1 MPATCGGCYDR
12 LCLRLTPRRGQAP
25 RSQMPCVSRFGVDS
39 ARGAA
44 AAVSGLEGVGSD
56 GIMSAVSEPRPQTGA
71 GSARA
76 VIIADDHDLVRIG
89 MGQLLAHRDP
99 SVQLG
104 EAADGPALEALLVT
118 HPRWDLMLLD
128 LSMPGFGGELAVRDL
143 LARFP
148 AIPILV
154 VSGTSDAAMMVR
166 LLDAGVAGF
175 LPKSLDG
182 QLMLKAIDL
191 VLAGGRYIPPDVLRA
206 IRGVQG
212 TRPGDAG
219 SSSDPADVTPRQR
232 EILALLAQGL
242 PNKVIAARLGIAE
255 ATVKM
260 HVTALLRAYGVQ
272 SRSELLA
279 RLR

>member
-1 MPATCGGCYDR
+1 MNVAPEARQPGTDGPAK
-12 LCLRLTPRRGQAP
+12 
-25 RSQMPCVSRFGVDS
+25 
-39 ARGAA
+39 
-44 AAVSGLEGVGSD
+44 
-56 GIMSAVSEPRPQTGA
+56 
-71 GSARA
+71 A

-89 MGQLLAHRDP
+89 MGQLLTHRDP
-99 SVQLG
+99 SVTIG
-104 EAADGPALEALLVT
+104 EAADGPALEALLAT
-118 HPRWDLMLLD
+118 RAHWDLMLLD
-128 LSMPGFGGELAVRDL
+128 LSMPAFGGESAVRDL
-143 LARFP
+143 VARFP
-148 AIPILV
+148 SLPILV

-191 VLAGGRYIPPDVLRA
+191 VLAGGRYVPPDVLRA
-206 IRGVQG
+206 IRGAAG
-212 TRPGDAG
+212 ALPAGAG
-219 SSSDPADVTPRQR
+219 SSSDSADVTPRQR
-232 EILALLAQGL
+232 EILALLTQGL

-272 SRSELLA
+272 SRSELLV

>member
-1 MPATCGGCYDR
+1 MN
-12 LCLRLTPRRGQAP
+12 
-25 RSQMPCVSRFGVDS
+25 
-39 ARGAA
+39 AA
-44 AAVSGLEGVGSD
+44 
-56 GIMSAVSEPRPQTGA
+56 SEPRQQMTVGA
-71 GSARA
+71 AKA
-76 VIIADDHDLVRIG
+76 VIVADDHDLVRIG
-89 MGQLLAHRDP
+89 LSQLLTHRDP
-99 SVQLG
+99 TVMLG
-104 EAADGPALEALLVT
+104 EAADGPALEALLAGRA
-118 HPRWDLMLLD
+118 HWDLMLLD
-128 LSMPGFGGELAVRDL
+128 LAMPGFGGEVAVRDL

-191 VLAGGRYIPPDVLRA
+191 VLAGGRYVPPDVLRA

-212 TRPGDAG
+212 TMPGGTG
-219 SSSDPADVTPRQR
+219 SAFDPTDVTPRQR

>member
-1 MPATCGGCYDR
+1 MT
-12 LCLRLTPRRGQAP
+12 T
-25 RSQMPCVSRFGVDS
+25 
-39 ARGAA
+39 
-44 AAVSGLEGVGSD
+44 
-56 GIMSAVSEPRPQTGA
+56 
-71 GSARA
+71 GSAKA

-89 MGQLLAHRDP
+89 MAQLLTHRDP
-99 SVQLG
+99 SVTIG
-104 EAADGPALEALLVT
+104 EAADGPALEALLAGRP
-118 HPRWDLMLLD
+118 HWDLMLLD
-128 LSMPGFGGELAVRDL
+128 LSMPGFGGEPAVRDL
-143 LARFP
+143 LVRFP
-148 AIPILV
+148 GIPILV

-191 VLAGGRYIPPDVLRA
+191 VFAGGRYVPPDVLRA
-206 IRGVQG
+206 VGGVQG
-212 TRPGDAG
+212 ARPGDDASPVG
-219 SSSDPADVTPRQR
+219 TADVTPRQR
-232 EILALLAQGL
+232 EILALLTQGL

-272 SRSELLA
+272 SRSELLV

>member
-1 MPATCGGCYDR
+1 
-12 LCLRLTPRRGQAP
+12 
-25 RSQMPCVSRFGVDS
+25 
-39 ARGAA
+39 
-44 AAVSGLEGVGSD
+44 
-56 GIMSAVSEPRPQTGA
+56 MSAAPDTRQPMTT
-71 GSARA
+71 GSAKA

-89 MGQLLAHRDP
+89 MGQLLTHRDP
-99 SVQLG
+99 SVTIG
-104 EAADGPALEALLVT
+104 EAADGPSLEGLLAGRP
-118 HPRWDLMLLD
+118 HWDLMLLD
-128 LSMPGFGGELAVRDL
+128 LSMPGFGGEPAVRDL
-143 LARFP
+143 LVRFP

-191 VLAGGRYIPPDVLRA
+191 VFAGGRYVPPDVLRA
-206 IRGVQG
+206 IGGLQG
-212 TRPGDAG
+212 ARPGDDASPAG
-219 SSSDPADVTPRQR
+219 TADVTPRQR
-232 EILALLAQGL
+232 EILALLTQGL

-272 SRSELLA
+272 SRSELLV

>member
-1 MPATCGGCYDR
+1 MN
-12 LCLRLTPRRGQAP
+12 
-25 RSQMPCVSRFGVDS
+25 
-39 ARGAA
+39 
-44 AAVSGLEGVGSD
+44 AVP
-56 GIMSAVSEPRPQTGA
+56 EPRPATTA
-71 GSARA
+71 SAKA

-89 MGQLLAHRDP
+89 MGQLLIHRDP
-99 SVQLG
+99 SVTIG
-104 EAADGPALEALLVT
+104 EAADGPALEALLDSRR
-118 HPRWDLMLLD
+118 HWDLMLLD
-128 LSMPGFGGELAVRDL
+128 LSMPGFGGEQAVRDL
-143 LARFP
+143 LVRFP

-191 VLAGGRYIPPDVLRA
+191 VLAGGRYVPPDVLRA

-212 TRPGDAG
+212 TVPAAG
-219 SSSDPADVTPRQR
+219 QLQTDTTEVTPRQR
-232 EILALLAQGL
+232 EILALLTQGL
-242 PNKVIAARLGIAE
+242 PNKVIAVRLGIAE

-272 SRSELLA
+272 SRSELLV

>member
-1 MPATCGGCYDR
+1 MNAA
-12 LCLRLTPRRGQAP
+12 LE
-25 RSQMPCVSRFGVDS
+25 
-39 ARGAA
+39 ARQQG
-44 AAVSGLEGVGSD
+44 
-56 GIMSAVSEPRPQTGA
+56 RA
-71 GSARA
+71 GSATA

-89 MGQLLAHRDP
+89 MAQLLAARDP
-99 SVQLG
+99 SVTIG
-104 EAADGPALEALLVT
+104 EAADGPALEALLDAR
-118 HPRWDLMLLD
+118 HHWDLMLLD
-128 LSMPGFGGELAVRDL
+128 LSMPGFGGEQAVRDL
-143 LARFP
+143 LVRFP

-191 VLAGGRYIPPDVLRA
+191 VLAGGRYVPPDVLRA
-206 IRGVQG
+206 IRGVRG
-212 TRPGDAG
+212 TLAGDVGALQD
-219 SSSDPADVTPRQR
+219 STDVTPRQR
-232 EILALLAQGL
+232 EILALLTQGL

>member
-1 MPATCGGCYDR
+1 MNAVTD
-12 LCLRLTPRRGQAP
+12 PRQQTA
-25 RSQMPCVSRFGVDS
+25 
-39 ARGAA
+39 AGA
-44 AAVSGLEGVGSD
+44 
-56 GIMSAVSEPRPQTGA
+56 
-71 GSARA
+71 ARA
-76 VIIADDHDLVRIG
+76 VLIADDHDLVRMG
-89 MGQLLAHRDP
+89 MGQLLTHRDP
-99 SVQLG
+99 SVVLG
-104 EAADGPALEALLVT
+104 EAADGPALEALLAR

-128 LSMPGFGGELAVRDL
+128 LSMPGFGGEPAVRDL

-148 AIPILV
+148 GIPILV
-154 VSGTSDAAMMVR
+154 VSGTSDPAMMIR

-191 VLAGGRYIPPDVLRA
+191 VLAGGRYVPPDVLRA
-206 IRGVQG
+206 IRSDDRALPESNG
-212 TRPGDAG
+212 P
-219 SSSDPADVTPRQR
+219 SPDPADVTPRQR
-232 EILALLAQGL
+232 EILALLTQGL

-272 SRSELLA
+272 SRAELLA